1 MKHSHRHFCLCLPA
15 LVIVTAVILLSRN
28 AVAQTEADVINGAG
42 IVWFAGNVISDS
54 DEATRIDLGDVH
66 GILEGDR
73 LAAFRPGNNHYTPLG
88 TIQIVESH
96 NTWSRP
102 GDVSSISLKKGDI
115 ILGIRTLRQIGTGRE
130 LQEAFLE
137 RQLVRSSNRNSY
149 STLREEQ
156 SARILRGLV
165 RRQSRWIRELK
176 PIAGQVR
183 SDSFSVEN
191 FQKIQP
197 LLNQIRRF
205 QEFRATGV
213 PMDRC
218 LGKEWNSVLATLTP
232 EAEPTAT
239 AVADAKP
246 QPSTPAAEATTQP
259 DSLKSELETRIDL
272 VREETSQVL
281 FDRFPE
287 ERNVAI
293 VLGSVIDLE
302 SPRNEPLWISLELS
316 RSQFPELAEDR
327 EMLQELPEI
336 LKRVRARINP

>member
-1 MKHSHRHFCLCLPA
+1 MKHSHRRFCLCLPA
-15 LVIVTAVILLSRN
+15 LAIVTAVILLPRD

-42 IVWFAGNVISDS
+42 IVWFAGNVVSDS
-54 DEATRIDLGDVH
+54 DEAPRIDLGDVH

-73 LAAFRPGNNHYTPLG
+73 LAAFRPENNHHTPLG

-102 GDVSSISLKKGDI
+102 GDVPGISLKKGDI

-149 STLREEQ
+149 STVREEQ
-156 SARILRGLV
+156 SARILRGLI

-232 EAEPTAT
+232 EAAPTT
-239 AVADAKP
+239 PVVAEAKP
-246 QPSTPAAEATTQP
+246 QPSTTAADPTAQP

-272 VREETSQVL
+272 VREETSQLL

-316 RSQFPELAEDR
+316 RSQFPELADDR